1 VVVDGKGRYC
11 FFAQTGLKGSCDTR
25 SAGGQVKRWRARAS
39 LICAIARRRPCQ
51 AGKSSGWRWRARVLR
66 PKLLLLDEP
75 TANLD
80 GPAREAVIALIPTLM
95 HAGSS
100 VVMAVLT
107 SIRLGGP
114 TAKVEAPG

>member
-1 VVVDGKGRYC
+1 V
-11 FFAQTGLKGSCDTR
+11 AL
-25 SAGGQVKRWRARAS
+25 A
-39 LICAIARRRPCQ
+39 
-51 AGKSSGWRWRARVLR
+51 RARVLR

-100 VVMAVLT
+100 VVMACHDRDLIHLPGVH
-107 SIRLGGP
+107 RLKLREGRLELRP
-114 TAKVEAPG
+114 A